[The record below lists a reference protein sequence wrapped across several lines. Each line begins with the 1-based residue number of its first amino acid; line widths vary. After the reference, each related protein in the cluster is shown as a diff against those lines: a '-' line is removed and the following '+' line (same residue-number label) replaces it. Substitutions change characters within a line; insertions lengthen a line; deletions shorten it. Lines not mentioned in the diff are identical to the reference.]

1 MCYEKNLE
9 HFNLMSTNIIKK
21 NLNTKFLGK
30 KIYYYQKTNST
41 NDDVWNLFK
50 NENANNGT
58 LVVSDNQKRGKGRG
72 SNQWYSETG
81 LNLTFSFLLNLKI
94 SREKLGLISLL
105 VGVGICKGIY
115 HSVKLNACLK
125 WPNDIIL
132 DNKKVGGILI
142 ESKEKK
148 KKIHLCVGIGIN
160 VNSDISKFPIKL
172 QKSSI
177 SLISK
182 NIEPIQRELLL
193 SSILNFI
200 ESEYLNNFKNVTS
213 NWLFYCSHV
222 NKNVKFHHQDKIISG
237 EFLGITNKGY
247 AKIKENNKTKV
258 FSAGELLL

>member
-1 MCYEKNLE
+1 M
-9 HFNLMSTNIIKK
+9 
-21 NLNTKFLGK
+21 
-30 KIYYYQKTNST
+30 
-41 NDDVWNLFK
+41 
-50 NENANNGT
+50 
-58 LVVSDNQKRGKGRG
+58 
-72 SNQWYSETG
+72 
-81 LNLTFSFLLNLKI
+81 
-94 SREKLGLISLL
+94 
-105 VGVGICKGIY
+105 
-115 HSVKLNACLK
+115 
-125 WPNDIIL
+125 
-132 DNKKVGGILI
+132 
-142 ESKEKK
+142 
-148 KKIHLCVGIGIN
+148 GIGIN